1 MDAALGQRRW
11 WNAETRRYPVA
22 ALAGLLWALAFAQ
35 PGIAGLAWVAP
46 GMLLFTAVGLN
57 PAGAFRTGY
66 VAGLVYALLSLRW
79 LLQMP
84 HAIGAVAGWLAL
96 SGYCAV
102 FPAVWTVLSVRVLGR
117 TASPAVP
124 ATGAD
129 WRSSCRAYAGTPWVQ
144 RIGLLVTVSAIW
156 VALEWV
162 RGWFLTGFPW
172 NFLGTSQWRQV
183 ALIQVASVT
192 GVYGISFLVCWVST
206 AMAASCISVASDPAN
221 RRAWMAEVRLPMIVV
236 LLCLGW
242 GFHRAVNL
250 RRDERG
256 ASATMLRLALVQP
269 SIPQTLLWDPRES
282 ERSFGVAS
290 RLTMSALETKPDV
303 VVWPEG
309 DFGLTR
315 ENFAS
320 MTARLAAAG
329 VGWVFT
335 ATDVE
340 ETASGNRHYNA
351 AFVTGPDGRVRATYR
366 KRRLVAFGEY
376 VPFAETLPFLRHLTP
391 IGDGFAAGNSAV
403 AFPMGLATASPVICF
418 EDIFPHGVRGHVSE
432 RTDFLLE
439 LTNDGW
445 FGRSGAQWQHL
456 ANAVFRTVE
465 NGVALVRCT
474 NNGITAW
481 VDELGVVRDVLGESG
496 DAVYREGFLTVRI
509 PVRLGRAGDTWY
521 GKHGDVFAYVC
532 VATAVWGNLRRGR
545 RTEIPT

>member
-1 MDAALGQRRW
+1 
-11 WNAETRRYPVA
+11 
-22 ALAGLLWALAFAQ
+22 
-35 PGIAGLAWVAP
+35 
-46 GMLLFTAVGLN
+46 
-57 PAGAFRTGY
+57 
-66 VAGLVYALLSLRW
+66 
-79 LLQMP
+79 
-84 HAIGAVAGWLAL
+84 
-96 SGYCAV
+96 
-102 FPAVWTVLSVRVLGR
+102 
-117 TASPAVP
+117 
-124 ATGAD
+124 
-129 WRSSCRAYAGTPWVQ
+129 
-144 RIGLLVTVSAIW
+144 LVTVSAIW